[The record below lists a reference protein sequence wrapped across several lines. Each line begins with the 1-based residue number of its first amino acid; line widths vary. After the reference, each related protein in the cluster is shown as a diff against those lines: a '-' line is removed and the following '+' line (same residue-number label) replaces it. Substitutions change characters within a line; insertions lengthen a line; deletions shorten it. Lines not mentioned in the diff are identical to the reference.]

1 MTGEP
6 FDNQNRPLK
15 PPCMKSHL
23 VNRKVWFPLLL
34 ALLTT
39 LTPARADD
47 DGRFI
52 GRSIDLTD
60 KSRIEG
66 STIAPAPRPGPLP
79 LPRPAP
85 LQVQATQISGDTRF
99 GNVRLVKQMP
109 GEVNFGQEFM
119 YQLQVFANEN
129 VADVIVRDLVP
140 DGAVYVRSEPPAKVT
155 GNQLEW
161 NLGEMDAGQAREI
174 RVWLRP
180 EREGR
185 LGSCATVHALS
196 RACAFTMVGRAT
208 LALTKTGPAT
218 AVLGEDVAYNLV
230 VSNSGTA
237 VAKGVVVTD
246 TIPDGLVHSS
256 GQTTLSFNVGDLGP
270 NQSRAIPVVLKGVKR
285 GRACNNA
292 VATSSNAGK
301 VSAEACT
308 TIFQPGLTITKVGP
322 KEQIIGKTAE
332 YDITVSNP
340 GDTKL
345 SNVTV
350 TDTAPAATRI
360 TGAPG
365 ATLAGNQAGW
375 RIAELGPGEKKTFT
389 LTLTTATAGTHA
401 NTVTAAAGGLTA
413 NAQAATLW
421 RGIGAMLVEVEDSPD
436 PILVGAITTYTI
448 KITNQGSGDLVNV
461 NTVGVFPKEVTP
473 VATQHGTIT
482 GSNVRFQTIP
492 RIAPK
497 QTVTF
502 TLTGRGAV
510 EGDARIKFSFTEDS
524 LTSPVIEE
532 ESTRVF

>member
-1 MTGEP
+1 MLRLS
-6 FDNQNRPLK
+6 FDHQHLHPL
-15 PPCMKSHL
+15 PRMKGQL
-23 VNRKVWFPLLL
+23 VNRKTWLPLLFVLL
-34 ALLTT
+34 AA

-52 GRSIDLTD
+52 GRAIDLTD
-60 KSRIEG
+60 KARLDTT
-66 STIAPAPRPGPLP
+66 TIAPPPRPGPLP
-79 LPRPAP
+79 QPRPAP
-85 LQVQATQISGDTRF
+85 LQVQANQISGETRG
-99 GNVRLVKQMP
+99 GNVRLIKQMP

-129 VADVIVRDLVP
+129 VADVIVRDTVP
-140 DGAVYVRSEPPAKVT
+140 EGAVYVRSEPPAKVT

-208 LALTKTGPAT
+208 LALTKTGPTT
-218 AVLGEDVAYNLV
+218 AAVGELLNYNLV

-246 TIPDGLVHSS
+246 TVPDGLVHAS

-270 NQSRAIPVVLKGVKR
+270 NQSRTIPVALKAVKR
-285 GRACNNA
+285 GRHCNNA
-292 VATSSNAGK
+292 VATSTNAGK

-308 TIFQPGLTITKVGP
+308 AIVQPGLAITKVGP
-322 KEQIIGKTAE
+322 REQIIGKNADYT
-332 YDITVSNP
+332 ITVSNP

-350 TDTAPAATRI
+350 TDTAPVATRI
-360 TGAPG
+360 VAAPG
-365 ATLAGNQAGW
+365 AALAGNQAGW
-375 RIAELGPGEKKTFT
+375 RIPELAPGETKTFT
-389 LTLTTATAGTHA
+389 LSLTTATAGTHA
-401 NTVTAAAGGLTA
+401 NGVTAAAGGLTA

-421 RGIGAMLVEVEDSPD
+421 RGIGAMLVEVVDSPD
-436 PILVGAITTYTI
+436 PILVGSTTTYTI
-448 KITNQGSGDLVNV
+448 RVTNQGSGDLVNV

-482 GSNVRFQTIP
+482 GTTVRFQTIP
-492 RIAPK
+492 RISAG
-497 QTVTF
+497 QSATF
-502 TLTGRGAV
+502 TVTGRGAV
-510 EGDARIKFSFTEDS
+510 EGDGRVKFSFTEDTH
-524 LTSPVIEE
+524 TSPVIEE